1 MEKNVMISVRGEQYF
16 DGVDPDETVL
26 LTEGSLE
33 ETEDG
38 WRITYEESE
47 LTGMTG
53 TVTTFDIVGEKVI
66 LSRRGTVNSQMVFE
80 EGQQHVSLYETPYGT
95 MTIDI

>member
-1 MEKNVMISVRGEQYF
+1 MMMEKNVMISVRGEQYF

-33 ETEDG
+33 KTEEG

-53 TVTTFDIVGEKVI
+53 TVTTFDIVGAKVI

-80 EGQQHVSLYETPYGT
+80 EGLKCY
-95 MTIDI
+95 TI